1 MRSLQKDR
9 YRTNLPNPLSP
20 CFPAALKY
28 TYAGLLTSLVRSL
41 KHFTYTDVL
50 GHSTTRF
57 QTTVS
62 LWMSG
67 FGSPMD
73 AIWTPCTFAFL
84 GRLRLFQH
92 IRQHTSAYVRDVG
105 RPAHLSF

>member
-1 MRSLQKDR
+1 MRSLQKER
-9 YRTNLPNPLSP
+9 YRTNLPNPKLPKKNEKRKWIFLLVFLFWWILSP

-57 QTTVS
+57 QTTAS
-62 LWMSG
+62 LRRSG

-73 AIWTPCTFAFL
+73 DEEEFGL
-84 GRLRLFQH
+84 
-92 IRQHTSAYVRDVG
+92 
-105 RPAHLSF
+105 PAHVSFWVV